1 MMNARRIVALA
12 RRVMRQV
19 LRDRRIVALLVVVPM
34 LVLTLGAI
42 LFRSEPAPV
51 PLGIVNEDRGL
62 TTPLTGKLV
71 IGKLVV
77 GELAS
82 GDTFELIALDPG
94 EADDALRDGT
104 VQAVLVLPEGFSVEF
119 QKNRQAVLDLRLE
132 GSNPSRSMM
141 ITARVTEAA
150 MKAVAGLA
158 AAEMGLPGS
167 ASAGGGEAKLPVTV
181 DATYL
186 FAGPEFDTMDFIA
199 PVYIAFLALFFVFLL
214 ACVAFLRERSQGTME
229 RLLATPATR
238 LEVVLGYMLGL
249 GLFALVQ
256 VAIILFFT
264 VWVLKI
270 HYLGSLA
277 LLFLIVALLAI
288 VGVSMG
294 ILASVFARTEFQVIQ
309 FIPLLIIPQA
319 LLSGLFWAVEEMP
332 GYLQPLA
339 YIMPLT
345 YANRALRDV
354 MLKGW
359 GMAEIWPNLLIL
371 CGFAVLFIALGAL
384 LTRREVA

>member
-1 MMNARRIVALA
+1 MNARRILTLA
-12 RRVMRQV
+12 RRVMWQV

-42 LFRSEPAPV
+42 LFRSEPAAI
-51 PLGIVNEDRGL
+51 PLGIANEDQGL

-71 IGKLVV
+71 IGQLVV
-77 GELAS
+77 DELAS
-82 GDTFELIALDPG
+82 GDTFELIDLDPG
-94 EADDALRDGT
+94 ETDDALRDGT
-104 VQAVLVLPEGFSVEF
+104 VQAVLVLPESFSAEF

-141 ITARVTEAA
+141 ITARVTEAT

-158 AAEMGLPGS
+158 AAEMGLPG
-167 ASAGGGEAKLPVTV
+167 ASSSGGGETKLPVTV
-181 DATYL
+181 EATYL

-256 VAIILFFT
+256 VGIILFFT

-359 GMAEIWPNLLIL
+359 GLAEIWPNLLIL
-371 CGFAVLFIALGAL
+371 SGFAVLFIALGAL

>member
-1 MMNARRIVALA
+1 MNARRIVALA

-42 LFRSEPAPV
+42 LFRSEQASI
-51 PLGIVNEDRGL
+51 PLGIVNEDAGL

-71 IGKLVV
+71 IGQLIVD
-77 GELAS
+77 ELGS
-82 GDTFELIALDPG
+82 GDTFELIDVDAG
-94 EADDALRDGT
+94 ETDGALRDGT
-104 VQAVLVLPEGFSVEF
+104 VQAVLVLPESFSAEF
-119 QKNRQAVLDLRLE
+119 QKNRQAILDLRLE

-158 AAEMGLPGS
+158 AAEMGLPGA
-167 ASAGGGEAKLPVTV
+167 ASAGGEVKLPVTV
-181 DATYL
+181 EATYL
-186 FAGPEFDTMDFIA
+186 YAGPEFDTMDFIA

-249 GLFALVQ
+249 GLFALMQ

-319 LLSGLFWAVEEMP
+319 LLSGLFWPVEEMP

-359 GMAEIWPNLLIL
+359 GLAEIWPNLLIL
-371 CGFAVLFIALGAL
+371 SGFAVLFIALGAL

>member
-1 MMNARRIVALA
+1 MNARRIVALA

-19 LRDRRIVALLVVVPM
+19 LRDRRMVGLLVFVPM
-34 LVLTLGAI
+34 LVLTLGAF
-42 LFRSEPAPV
+42 LFRSEAAEI
-51 PLGIVNEDRGL
+51 PLGVVNEDQGL
-62 TTPLTGKLV
+62 ASPLTGELV
-71 IGKLVV
+71 IGQRIVD
-77 GELAS
+77 ELAAGETFALVTLR
-82 GDTFELIALDPG
+82 GDEIDIAMS
-94 EADDALRDGT
+94 DGT
-104 VQAVLVLPEGFSVEF
+104 VQAVIIFSEEF
-119 QKNRQAVLDLRLE
+119 SAEFIKNRQAVLDLRLE

-158 AAEMGLPGS
+158 TAGFGPSGSTS
-167 ASAGGGEAKLPVTV
+167 ASDAEAKLPVTV
-181 DATYL
+181 EATYL

-199 PVYIAFLALFFVFLL
+199 PVYIALLALFFVFLL
-214 ACVAFLRERSQGTME
+214 ACIAFLRERSQGTME

-249 GLFALVQ
+249 GLFALMQ

-277 LLFLIVALLAI
+277 LLFLIVALLAV

-319 LLSGLFWAVEEMP
+319 LLSGTFWPVEELP
-332 GYLQPLA
+332 NYLQPFA
-339 YIMPLT
+339 YVMPLT
-345 YANRALRDV
+345 YANWALRDV

-359 GMAEIWPNLLIL
+359 GLAEIWPNVLIL
-371 CGFAVLFIALGAL
+371 LGFAALFIALGAL
-384 LTRREVA
+384 MTRREVA

>member
-1 MMNARRIVALA
+1 MNARRTVTLA

-19 LRDRRIVALLVVVPM
+19 LRDRRIVGLLVVVPM

-42 LFRSEPAPV
+42 LFRSELAAI
-51 PLGIVNEDRGL
+51 PLGIVNEDEGM

-71 IGKLVV
+71 IGQSIVDELADGEVFELVV
-77 GELAS
+77 LDRGEIE
-82 GDTFELIALDPG
+82 G
-94 EADDALRDGT
+94 ALRDGT
-104 VQAVLVLPEGFSVEF
+104 AQAVLVFPADFTAEF
-119 QKNRQAVLDLRLE
+119 QANRQAVLDLRLE
-132 GSNPSRSMM
+132 GSNPTRSMA

-158 AAEMGLPGS
+158 TTVGMGLPGT
-167 ASAGGGEAKLPVTV
+167 ASTGGDAKLPVRV
-181 DATYL
+181 EGTYL
-186 FAGPEFDTMDFIA
+186 YGGPEFDTMDFIA
-199 PVYIAFLALFFVFLL
+199 PVYIALLAVFFVFLL

-229 RLLATPATR
+229 RLLATPTTR

-249 GLFALVQ
+249 GLFALMQ

-277 LLFLIVALLAI
+277 LLFLTVALLAI

-319 LLSGLFWAVEEMP
+319 LLSGTFWPVEDLP
-332 GYLQPLA
+332 NYLQPLA
-339 YIMPLT
+339 YAMPLT
-345 YANRALRDV
+345 YANWALRDV

-359 GMAEIWPNLLIL
+359 GLAEIWPNLLIL
-371 CGFAVLFIALGAL
+371 LGFAALFVAVGAL
-384 LTRREVA
+384 MTRREVA

>member
-1 MMNARRIVALA
+1 MNARRILTLA
-12 RRVMRQV
+12 RRVMWQV

-42 LFRSEPAPV
+42 LFRSEPAAI
-51 PLGIVNEDRGL
+51 PLGIANEDQGL

-71 IGKLVV
+71 IGQLVV
-77 GELAS
+77 DELAS
-82 GDTFELIALDPG
+82 GDTFELIDLDPG
-94 EADDALRDGT
+94 ETDDALRDGT
-104 VQAVLVLPEGFSVEF
+104 VQAVLVLPESFSAEF

-158 AAEMGLPGS
+158 AAEMGLPG
-167 ASAGGGEAKLPVTV
+167 ASSSGGGETKLPVTV
-181 DATYL
+181 EATYL

-256 VAIILFFT
+256 VGIILFFT

-359 GMAEIWPNLLIL
+359 GLAEIWPNLLIL
-371 CGFAVLFIALGAL
+371 SGFAVLFIALGAL

>member
-1 MMNARRIVALA
+1 MNARRIVALA

-42 LFRSEPAPV
+42 LFRSEPAPI
-51 PLGIVNEDRGL
+51 PLGIVNEDAGL

-71 IGKLVV
+71 IGQLIVD
-77 GELAS
+77 ELGS
-82 GDTFELIALDPG
+82 GDTFELIDVDAG
-94 EADDALRDGT
+94 ETDGALRDGT
-104 VQAVLVLPEGFSVEF
+104 VQAVLVLPESFSAEF
-119 QKNRQAVLDLRLE
+119 QKNRQAILDLRLE

-158 AAEMGLPGS
+158 AAEMGLPGA
-167 ASAGGGEAKLPVTV
+167 ASAGGEVKLPVTV
-181 DATYL
+181 EATYL
-186 FAGPEFDTMDFIA
+186 YAGPEFDTMDFIA

-249 GLFALVQ
+249 GLFALMQ

-319 LLSGLFWAVEEMP
+319 LLSGLFWPVEEMP

-359 GMAEIWPNLLIL
+359 GLAEIWPNLLIL
-371 CGFAVLFIALGAL
+371 SGFAVLFIALGAL